1 MKTMLLKVP
10 EEKIVYAQKNLYRKG
25 VRATLTQW
33 RGKLLVL
40 I

>member
-1 MKTMLLKVP
+1 MKTILLKVP
-10 EEKIVYAQKNLYRKG
+10 EEKNIYVQKNLYRKG

-33 RGKLLVL
+33 RWKLLVL